1 MMTLK
6 ERYTYV
12 LEYFEQENPNPE
24 TELIY
29 DSPYQLIVAVILSAQ
44 CTDARVN
51 LTTPLLFERFPDP
64 ETLSQASIEE
74 VFEVIK
80 SITFPNNKSKQ
91 LVGMAQMLV
100 KDFNSE
106 IPLNHTDLIKLP
118 GVGRKTAN
126 VVTSVLD
133 QQPHMAVD
141 THVFR
146 VANRIG
152 LTRAKNVLK
161 SEEQLIRHIP
171 TNLVHKAH
179 HWIILHGRYIC
190 KARTPLCEKCG
201 IQKACRYY
209 EKHYPNTSELIN
221 E

>member
-1 MMTLK
+1 MTLK
-6 ERYTYV
+6 ERYQYV
-12 LEYFEQENPNPE
+12 LDYFEQQNPNPE

-29 DSPYQLIVAVILSAQ
+29 ENPYQLLVAVILSAQ

-64 ETLSQASIEE
+64 QTLAQASVEE

-91 LVGMAQMLV
+91 LVGMAQMLIEQ
-100 KDFNSE
+100 FNGA
-106 IPLNHTDLIKLP
+106 IPLNHSDLIKLP

-133 QQPHMAVD
+133 EQPNMAVD

-146 VANRIG
+146 VSNRIG

-171 TNLVHKAH
+171 KDLIHKAH

-190 KARTPLCEKCG
+190 KARTPLCEQCG
-201 IQKACRYY
+201 IQKACRYF
-209 EKHYPNTSELIN
+209 EKHFIKNAEIGN
-221 E
+221 Q